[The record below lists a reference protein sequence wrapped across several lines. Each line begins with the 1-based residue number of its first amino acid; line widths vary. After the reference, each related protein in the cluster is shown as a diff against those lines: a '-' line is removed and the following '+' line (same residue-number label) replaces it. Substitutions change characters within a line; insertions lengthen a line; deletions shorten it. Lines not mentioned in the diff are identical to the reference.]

1 MDSETLLKN
10 PLLVTFSDIGER
22 LAGRI
27 IGTDESETL
36 TGNRRDNIV
45 KAKDGDDTIF
55 GRKGDDKI
63 DSGSGNN
70 VAYGGSGDDYIWGR
84 P

>member
-36 TGNRRDNIV
+36 TGNAAIISLKR
-45 KAKDGDDTIF
+45 KTATIQF
-55 GRKGDDKI
+55 LAGKETTKLI
-63 DSGSGNN
+63 PE
-70 VAYGGSGDDYIWGR
+70 AAIM
-84 P
+84 